1 MTGKRNSKKEHA
13 QQRSSL
19 GEGRC
24 DIVKEA
30 GEKGKKEWGRGGSSG
45 CDRGKVYG
53 LDLRTTDES
62 SQVETALF

>member
-1 MTGKRNSKKEHA
+1 MIGKRNSKKEHA

-30 GEKGKKEWGRGGSSG
+30 GEKGKKE
-45 CDRGKVYG
+45 
-53 LDLRTTDES
+53 
-62 SQVETALF
+62 